1 MTPQELLHSPQAR
14 HLCPYAR
21 EEMFHHSLVYFIG
34 TGSQKKQADPD
45 IYLVVRSDHLAYR
58 YEVVDAL
65 GNGSFGQVLNCRD
78 HRTGESVA
86 IKLIRNK
93 KRFHHQDLV
102 YGFFFGIGPKGEN
115 HVVKM
120 TEHFYFCSH
129 LCIAMELLSINL
141 YELIKA
147 NRLMTMSSYLMWD
160 HNHRIVRCGLEPELT
175 PSFSKDV
182 LLKHPPKSAIKVID
196 FGSTCFEHE
205 KIYTYTQSQC
215 YPSLEVILGIN
226 YHVAIDMWN
235 PGCILAELY
244 TGFPIFPGENEQ
256 EQLSCMMEVLG
267 PPNQEV
273 IDRNPPKRLLFDNS
287 GAPRSV
293 VNFKGQRRGPERRM
307 KPQAALPYSVLK
319 TGRRSKVTSPS
330 PTTTT
335 ALLPSSSLSE
345 SRTSKVTETPKK
357 SQISALTPLTVRSSR
372 TVVTDGVNAT
382 PVRAT
387 SMGPLSR
394 PYRSS
399 RHSFCRTLGGFAVA
413 TAK

>member
-93 KRFHHQDLV
+93 KRFHHQDLDQR
-102 YGFFFGIGPKGEN
+102 GEN

-147 NRLMTMSSYLMWD
+147 NRLVGLHHHLDTAFHEPDD
-160 HNHRIVRCGLEPELT
+160 H
-175 PSFSKDV
+175 DV

-205 KIYTYTQSQC
+205 KSELGFHQFRRFTFIRHTQSQC

-256 EQLSCMMEVLG
+256 EQLVLYDG
-267 PPNQEV
+267 
-273 IDRNPPKRLLFDNS
+273 DNS

-307 KPQAALPYSVLK
+307 KPQAALQYSVLK
-319 TGRRSKVTSPS
+319 TGHGPRSPVPRPRPPRRYCHHPAFLNHGRRRLAHCRHRRCQCHPRPCNLYGSVIT
-330 PTTTT
+330 
-335 ALLPSSSLSE
+335 
-345 SRTSKVTETPKK
+345 
-357 SQISALTPLTVRSSR
+357 
-372 TVVTDGVNAT
+372 
-382 PVRAT
+382 
-387 SMGPLSR
+387 